1 MIDRWRK
8 RRQTPAAWLWA
19 LAMGF
24 LCLGPVSAEFEEEVV
39 SFRCALAIDSV
50 LAELDENAENLVI
63 QQALSH
69 INDNNG
75 QLVCITI
82 SPSEIQVRL
91 QYTEMANNE
100 NRLVLS
106 LDANTYAVN
115 KIFYGR

>member
-1 MIDRWRK
+1 MLPGA
-8 RRQTPAAWLWA
+8 PAQAQE
-19 LAMGF
+19 
-24 LCLGPVSAEFEEEVV
+24 AEELV
-39 SFRCALAIDSV
+39 SFRCALAIDAV
-50 LAELDENAENLVI
+50 LAELDNSAENRVI